1 MIIINTL
8 YDKAYSYCELAETSP
23 NIPKYVK
30 KQCKILKDI
39 FDNNDN
45 NYCLN
50 PKICDK
56 INKLLSLLTMP
67 TGFLVGKPIIDSL
80 LPYQCLFFVAS
91 FCIVHKNDMTRRKF
105 ERVILEICRKQ
116 GKSFIV
122 GLTFIIQLLLAPR
135 FSRLYSVAP
144 DGALSKEVKI
154 AIEQIIQS
162 CKYLNDTYSGK
173 LKFKINRDEIK
184 CQLTDNIY
192 YPLNYSN
199 SRLDG
204 KMPTV
209 YLVDETGALPNS
221 YALTAM
227 ASGQATVVNKLGFVI
242 STKYPKIDNPF
253 ESEVTYCKQILDGIV
268 TDEKVLSFLYEPDE
282 VKGWET
288 NDLILKQAN
297 PTSLEIPE
305 MWNDLLYKRE
315 RAINIPSERGNFLCK
330 HCNIMSDE
338 GNSEA
343 FIDPSYVKDC
353 VTTEPIDWKGRDV
366 YVGADMSQ
374 TTDNTAVSMVSRDEY
389 GRLICKPFCFVP
401 TNRVDIKS
409 KEEKCDYQEYIK
421 QGLCISCGDDVIN
434 YGTVEELILS
444 LEEKYGVHVVQFG
457 YDRYNCLSTVNKLEE
472 NGMDCVEI
480 KQHSSVLHAPTKLL
494 YEEILNGNFKF
505 DENPLFEINFSNCMC
520 SFDTNLNRYVHKKK
534 SRGKIDMVVATLNA
548 ICLLQ
553 QSELYDQTWVCS

>member
-1 MIIINTL
+1 MNIL
-8 YDKAYSYCELAETSP
+8 YDKAYSYCELAETSDT
-23 NIPKYVK
+23 IPKYVK
-30 KQCKILKDI
+30 KQCLILKRI
-39 FDNNDN
+39 FDDDDN
-45 NYCLN
+45 KYCVNTKL
-50 PKICDK
+50 CDK

-67 TGFLVGKPIIDSL
+67 TGFLVGKPIINSL

-91 FCIVHKNDMTRRKF
+91 FCVVHRDNLAKRKY
-105 ERVILEICRKQ
+105 ERVVLEICRKQ

-162 CKYLNDTYSGK
+162 CKYLNDTYNGK

-184 CQLTDNIY
+184 CQLTDNVY

-253 ESEVTYCKQILDGIV
+253 EPEVTYCKQILDGIV
-268 TDEKVLSFLYEPDE
+268 EDDKVLSFLYEPDE

-315 RAINIPSERGNFLCK
+315 RAINIVSERGNFLCK

-343 FIDPSYVKDC
+343 FVDPSYVHAC
-353 VTTEPIDWKGRDV
+353 VTTDPIDWKGKDV
-366 YVGADMSQ
+366 YVGLDMAQ
-374 TTDNTAVSMVSRDEY
+374 TTDNVAVVMVGRDEY
-389 GRLICKPFCFVP
+389 GRLISKPMCFVP
-401 TNRVDIKS
+401 TNRIDIKS
-409 KEEKCDYQEYIK
+409 KEEKCDYKRYIDD
-421 QGLCISCGDDVIN
+421 GLCLSCGDDVIN
-434 YGTVEELILS
+434 YGDVERYILS
-444 LEEKYGVHVVQFG
+444 LEDTYGVNILGVG
-457 YDRYNCLSTVNKLEE
+457 YDRYNCISTVNKLEE
-472 NGMDCVEI
+472 GGLDCIEI

-494 YEEILNGNFKF
+494 YEEIINNNFRF
-505 DENPLFEINFSNCMC
+505 DNNPLYEINFSNCIC
-520 SFDTNLNRYVHKKK
+520 TYDTNLNRYVHKKK
-534 SRGKIDMVVATLNA
+534 SRGKVDLVVATLNGV
-548 ICLLQ
+548 CLLQ
-553 QSELYDQTWVCS
+553 QNELYDQTWVCS

>member
-1 MIIINTL
+1 MIIINEL
-8 YDKAYSYCELAETSP
+8 YNKAYSYCEKAETSP
-23 NIPKYVK
+23 DIPKYVK
-30 KQCKILKDI
+30 KQCAILKQI

-45 NYCLN
+45 KYCLN
-50 PKICDK
+50 NDICDK

-67 TGFLVGKPIIDSL
+67 TGFLVGKPIINSL

-91 FCIVHKNDMTRRKF
+91 FCVVYRKDLTKRKH
-105 ERVILEICRKQ
+105 EKVILEICRKQ

-154 AIEQIIQS
+154 AIEQIIRS
-162 CKYLNDTYSGK
+162 CKYLNDTYNGK

-253 ESEVTYCKQILDGIV
+253 EAEVDYCKQILDGIV
-268 TDEKVLSFLYEPDE
+268 NDDKVLSFLYEPDE

-288 NDLILKQAN
+288 NETILKQAN

-305 MWNDLLYKRE
+305 MWEDLIYKRD
-315 RAINIPSERGNFLCK
+315 RAINISSERGNFLCK
-330 HCNIMSDE
+330 HCNIMSDD
-338 GNSEA
+338 GNAEA
-343 FIDPSYVKDC
+343 FIDPSYIKEC
-353 VTTEPIDWKGRDV
+353 VTTEPIDWNGKDV
-366 YVGADMSQ
+366 YVGADLAL
-374 TTDNTAVSMVSRDEY
+374 TNDNVAISMVSRDEY
-389 GRLICKPFCFVP
+389 GNIICKPMCFVP
-401 TNRVDIKS
+401 TNRIDIKT
-409 KEEKCDYQEYIK
+409 KEEKCDYKHYIDE
-421 QGLCISCGDDVIN
+421 GLCIPCGDEIIN
-434 YGTVEELILS
+434 YGTVENYVLQ
-444 LEEKYGVHVVQFG
+444 LENTYGVNVVQIGF
-457 YDRYNCLSTVNKLEE
+457 DRYNALSSVNKWEE
-472 NGMDCVEI
+472 GGYDCVEVR
-480 KQHSSVLHAPTKLL
+480 QHSSVLHAPTKLL
-494 YEEILNGNFKF
+494 YEEIINGKFKF
-505 DENPLFEINFSNCMC
+505 DKNPLFEINFSNSMC
-520 SFDTNLNRYVHKKK
+520 AFDTNMNRYIHKKK
-534 SRGKIDMVVATLNA
+534 SRGKIDLIMATLNA
-548 ICLLQ
+548 VCLLQ
-553 QSELYDQTWVCS
+553 QNEIFNDQWVCS

>member
-1 MIIINTL
+1 MVIINKL
-8 YDKAYSYCELAETSP
+8 YEKAYNYCETAKTSK
-23 NIPKYVK
+23 NVPKYVK
-30 KQCKILKDI
+30 KQCAILKDI
-39 FDNNDN
+39 FDNKSDKYFVNTK
-45 NYCLN
+45 L
-50 PKICDK
+50 CDK
-56 INKLLSLLTMP
+56 INKLLTLLTMP
-67 TGFLVGKPIIDSL
+67 TGFLVGKPVINSL

-91 FCIVHKNDMTRRKF
+91 FCVVHRNEPTRRKH
-105 ERVILEICRKQ
+105 ERVVLEICRKQ

-154 AIEQIIQS
+154 AIEQLIRS
-162 CKYLNDTYSGK
+162 CPYLNNEYKGK

-227 ASGQATVVNKLGFVI
+227 ASGQATVVNKLGFII

-253 ESEVTYCKQILDGIV
+253 ESEVTYCKQILDGII
-268 TDEKVLSFLYEPDE
+268 DDDKVLSFLYEPDE

-288 NDLILKQAN
+288 NETILKQAN

-305 MWNDLLYKRE
+305 MWDDLIYKRD

-330 HCNIMSDE
+330 HCNIMSSE
-338 GNSEA
+338 GDA
-343 FIDPSYVKDC
+343 DMFVDISYIKDC
-353 VTTEPIDWKGRDV
+353 VTTEPINWQGRDV
-366 YVGADMSQ
+366 YLGCDLSQ
-374 TTDNTAVSMVSRDEY
+374 TSDNSCVSMVARDES
-389 GRLICKPFCFVP
+389 GNIICKPFCFIP
-401 TNRVDIKS
+401 TNRVEVKT
-409 KEEKCDYQEYIK
+409 KEERCDYPEYIK
-421 QGLCISCGDDVIN
+421 QGLCYPTGEDVIN
-434 YGTVEELILS
+434 YCDIEKLILS
-444 LEEKYGVHVVQFG
+444 LEDTYGVNVICMG
-457 YDRYNCLSTVNKLEE
+457 YDRYNCISTVNKLQEH
-472 NGMDCVEI
+472 GMSCVEVR
-480 KQHSSVLHAPTKLL
+480 QHSSVLHAPTKLL
-494 YEEILNGNFKF
+494 YEEILNGRFKF

-520 SFDTNLNRYVHKKK
+520 SYDTNLNRYIHKKR
-534 SRGKIDMVVATLNA
+534 SRGKIDMVVATLNGLA
-548 ICLLQ
+548 LLQ
-553 QSELYDQTWVCS
+553 QYENLNDTWVCE